1 MRDYLRWSQKV
12 REDHEDPWDPVDED
26 ESVRHMTQ
34 LVNKPNILQ
43 LWYVEKELDTI
54 GPGTGGPLDLERSV

>member
-12 REDHEDPWDPVDED
+12 QEDHGDPWDPVDED
-26 ESVRHMTQ
+26 ESVRHMTR

-43 LWYVEKELDTI
+43 LW
-54 GPGTGGPLDLERSV
+54 